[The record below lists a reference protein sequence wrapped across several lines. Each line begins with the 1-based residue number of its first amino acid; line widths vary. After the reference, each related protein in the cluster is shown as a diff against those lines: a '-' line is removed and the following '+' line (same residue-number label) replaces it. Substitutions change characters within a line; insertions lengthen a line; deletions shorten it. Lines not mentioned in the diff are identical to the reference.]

1 MDTSLDTYS
10 LIPRVMMSLGI
21 SLCLSNSLSASF
33 LSAGITR
40 SPMCYTCCNMVQDI
54 KLKKIKS

>member
-1 MDTSLDTYS
+1 MDPSLDTYS

-40 SPMCYTCCNMVQDI
+40 SPVGHTCCNMVQDI